1 VTLPSKGEINRC
13 GDLLRDHLDAY
24 ETDPD
29 GEHGWER
36 VNYALDVLGEFRS
49 SFSYPLTKVTVG
61 LRYMVKAESGA
72 VVVAQRLKRMNR
84 ILAKLQR
91 MPDTNVARME
101 DIGGCRAVLG
111 SPAEVAGVLRRIH
124 RRWDVV
130 RERDYVTDV
139 KPRGYRA
146 VHVVVA
152 RDDRRIEVQLRT
164 RGQQQWADAVETFA
178 NTFSLPLKDERG
190 PDEVLNFF
198 QVAGEGIY
206 SDEYGVP
213 VREDFPARFDE
224 ASEALQD
231 WARIWTQDRR

>member
-1 VTLPSKGEINRC
+1 VTLPSKGEINRS

-29 GEHGWER
+29 GEYDWDH
-36 VNYALDVLGEFRS
+36 VNHALDVLGEFRS
-49 SFSYPLTKVTVG
+49 SFSYPLTKVTVS
-61 LRYMVKAESGA
+61 LRYMVRAESEA

-101 DIGGCRAVLG
+101 DIGGCRAVLA
-111 SPAEVAGVLRRIH
+111 SPAEVTGVLKRIH

-130 RERDYVTDV
+130 RERNYVTNV
-139 KPRGYRA
+139 KPSGYRA
-146 VHVVVA
+146 VHVIVA
-152 RDDRRIEVQLRT
+152 RDDRRIEAQLRT

-198 QVAGEGIY
+198 RVAGEGIY
-206 SDEYGVP
+206 SEEYGVP
-213 VREDFPARFDE
+213 VGDDFQARYREARDGLE
-224 ASEALQD
+224 D
-231 WARIWTQDRR
+231 WARTWTQERR